1 MAVKLRDLGL
11 AIKRLQM
18 RHHRSVDA
26 SLAPLG
32 ITLVQWDALR
42 HIANNPGASS
52 HQLAELTFQTDQ
64 AFGTLSSRL
73 LERGLI
79 ERQVGPGRAI
89 RHHLSPTGA
98 DLMKKGAA
106 IVDEVLRASFASL
119 TQADVEL
126 LYRLVVRVL
135 ESPLAVDTRPPAQH
149 EERPSGRPARP
160 ARRSSQHRKG

>member
-1 MAVKLRDLGL
+1 M
-11 AIKRLQM
+11 
-18 RHHRSVDA
+18 
-26 SLAPLG
+26 APLG
-32 ITLVQWDALR
+32 VTLVQWDALC

-73 LERGLI
+73 LERGFI

-98 DLMKKGAA
+98 DLMKTGAA
-106 IVDEVLRASFASL
+106 VVDEVLRASFASL

-126 LYRLVVRVL
+126 LYRLVARVL
-135 ESPLAVDTRPPAQH
+135 ESPLAVGTTPPEQREESPSRRPP
-149 EERPSGRPARP
+149 RPARS
-160 ARRSSQHRKG
+160 SSQRRRG